1 MYEEKISTWLN
12 EHRTNG
18 IRLLQKLVQ
27 EPSKRGQEGSAQA
40 IVVEKC
46 RQLGLEID
54 LWEIGDEKL
63 RNHPHFYCDRKDFKG
78 NPNLVAIKRGIGNG
92 KSLILNGHIDVVPE
106 GDHAAWHDDPYSGM
120 AKDGKV
126 FGRGTTD
133 MKGGNVSL
141 LLALEAII
149 ESGIQLK
156 GDVIFQSVIEE
167 ESGGAGT
174 LAAVLR
180 GYRADGAIIPE
191 PTNMKLF
198 PLQQGSMWFR
208 LIVKGKSAHGGTR
221 YEGVSAIDKAIS
233 VMLEIKKLEQERNES
248 LRHSLYKNVTIPIP
262 INIGSIQ
269 SGNWPSSVPD
279 TAVLEGRFGI
289 APTEKM
295 EAAQRSLMQCIEAL
309 NETDAWFKEKPIEL
323 EWFGARWLP
332 GSLELEHPLMKT
344 LGAYYEKVMGEQPL
358 VEASPWATDGGYLSS
373 VGSTPVVVFGPGETK
388 LAHDSNEY
396 IEVDKMM
403 DVAKIIALT
412 IIEWCGVEEQ

>member
-1 MYEEKISTWLN
+1 MYEAKISTWLN
-12 EHRTNG
+12 ENRTNG

-233 VMLEIKKLEQERNES
+233 IMLEIKKLEQERNES
-248 LRHSLYKNVTIPIP
+248 LRHSLYKNVKIPIP

-289 APTEKM
+289 APTETM

>member
-78 NPNLVAIKRGIGNG
+78 NPNLVAIKRGIGSG

-120 AKDGKV
+120 EKDGKV

-248 LRHSLYKNVTIPIP
+248 LRHSLYKNVKIPIP

-289 APTEKM
+289 APTETM